1 MSFYTAINCMEGRA
15 QEPIINFIKEEYN
28 VLFVDMITKAGPV
41 KMLSDP
47 SRNNIETIIS
57 CIEISLEKHKSRGI
71 AIVAHHDCAGNPI
84 SDEKQK
90 KSLKQAVAF
99 LVNKYVNVSVCGLWV
114 NKNWKV
120 EKI

>member
-1 MSFYTAINCMEGRA
+1 MDGRA

-84 SDEKQK
+84 SDEKTEK
-90 KSLKQAVAF
+90 VTKTSSHLSCKQICKTFQCVG
-99 LVNKYVNVSVCGLWV
+99 CG
-114 NKNWKV
+114 
-120 EKI
+120 